1 MFTICQNPQLLKYS
15 KTYITYTT
23 THWKRRTII
32 CPLLP
37 FGICYEKRGYIYHDM
52 FKPLKIALLT
62 Y

>member
-1 MFTICQNPQLLKYS
+1 MFTICQNSQLLKYS

-23 THWKRRTII
+23 TIGRGGQLFVRFF
-32 CPLLP
+32 L